1 MTLIYRNSVDVVN
14 RISVYRAC
22 DIPSMGDSN
31 DRLKE
36 VRIKAGFTSARSA
49 AIRFGWNPST
59 YASHE
64 NGQTPVPQKAAAKYA
79 PKFKTTPGWI
89 LTGESPVDH
98 DLVVTA
104 PILSWVSAGK
114 LTDLRSIHRLEE
126 IEDAPKFRVV
136 GLKPSNWIALKVSGS
151 SMDRISPP
159 DSIILVDCK
168 DKRLVAN
175 ACYVIED
182 IGSGEATYKRYR
194 PDPMRFEPVTFS
206 EGHETLY
213 PDQEPKIIGRVK
225 RTILDL

>member
-1 MTLIYRNSVDVVN
+1 
-14 RISVYRAC
+14 
-22 DIPSMGDSN
+22 MGDSN

-36 VRIKAGFTSARSA
+36 ARIKAGFTSARSA
-49 AIRFGWNPST
+49 ALRHGWNPST

-64 NGQTPVPQKAAAKYA
+64 NGQTPVPPKAAKEYA
-79 PKFKTTPGWI
+79 LKFKTSPGWI
-89 LTGESPVDH
+89 LTGEGPADQ
-98 DLVVTA
+98 DLVITA

-114 LTDLRSIHRLEE
+114 LTDLRSIYRMEE
-126 IEDAPKFRVV
+126 IEDAPRFRTV
-136 GLKPSNWIALKVSGS
+136 GLKPSNWIALKVVGS

-182 IGSGEATYKRYR
+182 SSTGEATYKRYR

-206 EGHETLY
+206 EGHETIY
-213 PDQEPKIIGRVK
+213 PEHEPKIIGRVK
-225 RTILDL
+225 RTVLDL